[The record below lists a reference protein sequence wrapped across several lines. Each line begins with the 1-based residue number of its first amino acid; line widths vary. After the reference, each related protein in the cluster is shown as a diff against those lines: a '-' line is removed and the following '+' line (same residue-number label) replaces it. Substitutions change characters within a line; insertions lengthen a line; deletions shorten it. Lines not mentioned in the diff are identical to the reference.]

1 MIDIPLA
8 HVSLSIPF
16 GLDDPN
22 IFRACFGHIKS
33 LVSACLFIVSWW
45 SILILPMWY
54 DLVLQICWC
63 ITPVKPGLDAQRL
76 LHVHCLHAAVWHPWC
91 GELWPREQ
99 DVAYQHWLKCVGKI
113 EMEHVYVCLISI
125 YIYINIHIMR
135 NLQDYVVLWAVDMCQ
150 LIFARNHAK
159 AIAGQGLSM
168 SPSWY
173 IISSVITWREY
184 DLTIISPESHVGYL
198 GTKY

>member
-1 MIDIPLA
+1 MDIPLA

-33 LVSACLFIVSWW
+33 LVPACLFIVSWW

-54 DLVLQICWC
+54 DLVLQNCWC

-99 DVAYQHWLKCVGKI
+99 DVAYQHWLKCVGK
-113 EMEHVYVCLISI
+113 MEHVYACLISI
-125 YIYINIHIMR
+125 YIYPYHEELAGLCSTMGCWHVSTDKR
-135 NLQDYVVLWAVDMCQ
+135 ESHRWAGIVDVSQ
-150 LIFARNHAK
+150 LIHHF
-159 AIAGQGLSM
+159 
-168 SPSWY
+168 
-173 IISSVITWREY
+173 ITTNYLEGIWSHHNI
-184 DLTIISPESHVGYL
+184 TIISRWIFGH
-198 GTKY
+198 